1 MPRGVRKNKREN
13 LMEEKRKLLEKLNA
27 VDLQIEEYNKEVKDK
42 WDAAFQKG
50 MEDIRSDLFGDEYY
64 STVPVDQVLSCIKKA
79 LEGMAGEKEIK
90 EEKTVEKAPDM
101 EDTAIGDSAK
111 EEAEVDP
118 EAEEA
123 TEDQPEQRSV
133 SMPEEPSENRF
144 F

>member
-1 MPRGVRKNKREN
+1 
-13 LMEEKRKLLEKLNA
+13 MEEKRKLLEKLNA

-64 STVPVDQVLSCIKKA
+64 STVPVDHVLSCIKKA

-101 EDTAIGDSAK
+101 EDTAIGDSTK